1 MLSKWLTVGFVALAL
16 VFAAVQSANIQD
28 HRPSRE
34 QSRVFFPLEV
44 NVPDVING
52 FLSAFRFL
60 WGRLQS
66 LVGYSG
72 SSQIIGAK
80 DPPKPLPAPLTP
92 SPALQALP
100 LAPEE
105 VVKSPVQLVS
115 VEVDDPVRH
124 PSVHH
129 KTKIRRTKQQ
139 KAKNKKKKKGK
150 IAPSL
155 VSQWELL
162 AMEEGWI

>member
-1 MLSKWLTVGFVALAL
+1 MLSKWLTIGFVALILA
-16 VFAAVQSANIQD
+16 FATVQSANIQD
-28 HRPSRE
+28 YRQPGNP
-34 QSRVFFPLEV
+34 RVFFPLEV

-66 LVGYSG
+66 IVGYSG

-92 SPALQALP
+92 SPALQAVP

-105 VVKSPVQLVS
+105 VLKSPVQLVS

-124 PSVHH
+124 PSVYH
-129 KTKIRRTKQQ
+129 KTKIRRTKQ
-139 KAKNKKKKKGK
+139 KPKKKKKGK

-155 VSQWELL
+155 VSEWELL